1 MLSLDAEQPTKALW
15 TQHGHQ
21 DGVYSVD
28 MNTKIV
34 ASGGDDSTVK
44 LWSRYNGNLL
54 HNLQNLHGYIVW
66 NVKLWMDQLFTAG
79 YDCVVNY
86 VTLKYGSTAASDAP
100 EDSTKV
106 DIVSVKRIC
115 GLLSWADALSCDYQ
129 GIRDYLLMSLIHN
142 NIIH

>member
-1 MLSLDAEQPTKALW
+1 
-15 TQHGHQ
+15 
-21 DGVYSVD
+21 

-86 VTLKYGSTAASDAP
+86 VTLKYGSIAASDAP

-129 GIRDYLLMSLIHN
+129 GISEYFY
-142 NIIH
+142 